1 MEALLTL
8 VMLAIGLSVDTF
20 AAALSKGASM
30 KKALK
35 KKQKRDIALIFTVC
49 AVTAPALGYSIGYL
63 LSGLVEAFDHWIAF
77 LLLTGVGLHMAYNG
91 LQPQATGSIP
101 SLSQTRVFLMAV
113 ATNID
118 AVAVGI
124 GIAFTSLNILWVCIA
139 TALGTLAAVYLG
151 ITLGKRGGKLLGPR
165 AEVVGGLILVLI
177 GLKTLLTH
185 LLG

>member
-1 MEALLTL
+1 MEALFTL
-8 VMLAIGLSVDTF
+8 IMLAVGLSVDTF
-20 AAALSKGASM
+20 AAALSKGASL

-35 KKQKRDIALIFTVC
+35 KKQKRDIAIIFTAC
-49 AVTAPALGYSIGYL
+49 AVAAPALGYSIGFL

-77 LLLTGVGLHMAYNG
+77 LLLSGVGLHMAYNG
-91 LQPQATGSIP
+91 LQPQQHGSTP
-101 SLSQTRVFLMAV
+101 ALNQTRVFLMAI

-124 GIAFTSLNILWVCIA
+124 GIAFTELNILWVCLA

-151 ITLGKRGGKLLGPR
+151 ITLGKRGGKLLGPK
-165 AEVVGGLILVLI
+165 AEIIGGLILVLI